1 MLSDGLRLTEKL
13 KIQKYAYDYRAVGEV
28 EVQQKYRQPAHRTV
42 IAVGA
47 GKLRRSGG
55 MVFLKR
61 KRSDNTTDKY
71 RRQNTYPTVCPP
83 LRKGRHRRA
92 KHLKRFA
99 SGC

>member
-1 MLSDGLRLTEKL
+1 MKITGRLKKRETGFGRIQAVLSDGLRLTEKL

-55 MVFLKR
+55 MVF
-61 KRSDNTTDKY
+61 
-71 RRQNTYPTVCPP
+71 
-83 LRKGRHRRA
+83 
-92 KHLKRFA
+92 
-99 SGC
+99 